1 MSADRSPPPLCL
13 GTPLV
18 HITSQEYTIH
28 CGTESEPW
36 HVILKCAPFLYLVH
50 FAHCAMIGFSQ
61 HHFYFSIIHLQSAL
75 HMRVR
80 KVSRICIGSFPKFRQ
95 VIFWFSTYLLRIFMI
110 FCPIN
115 LCYPAN
121 KQTNKQTAMKTVSP
135 AKSGGSKYVTM
146 PMINRETI
154 C

>member
-1 MSADRSPPPLCL
+1 MSADRSPPLSGYATGPYNVTRIYYSLRYWKWTMTCHTEMCTLPL
-13 GTPLV
+13 PRAF
-18 HITSQEYTIH
+18 
-28 CGTESEPW
+28 
-36 HVILKCAPFLYLVH
+36 CALRYDW
-50 FAHCAMIGFSQ
+50 FSQ

-95 VIFWFSTYLLRIFMI
+95 VIFWFSTYLFRIFMI